1 MDSESKTERI
11 ILRPLEMADAR
22 QMQAL
27 FPHWEIVRFLLNR
40 VP

>member
-1 MDSESKTERI
+1 MGSEGQTERL

-27 FPHWEIVRFLLNR
+27 FPQWEIVRFLLNR